1 MPTFSPEATVEAFFK
16 AFNDGDLGG
25 IVSLYEGQAVLVAQP
40 GQTTQG
46 TAALR
51 EALNGFL
58 ALKPTLIPGKKK
70 LVTAGD
76 IALSVVKWSLRGKG
90 PDGQAVQMNGTT
102 ADVLRRQADGSWR
115 FVIDNPWGA
124 SILD

>member
-1 MPTFSPEATVEAFFK
+1 MSPEETVEAFFK
-16 AFNDGDLGG
+16 SFNDGDLGV
-25 IVSLYEGQAVLVAQP
+25 IVGLYEGQAVLVAQP
-40 GQTTQG
+40 GQITQG

-51 EALNGFL
+51 EALNEFL
-58 ALKPTLIPGKKK
+58 ALKPTLIPEKKK

-76 IALSVVKWSLRGKG
+76 IALSVVQWSLRGKG

-124 SILD
+124 GILD